1 MDRIGGVSPTR
12 SVVFLCAM
20 QSREFSFSRLW
31 MDAGLRPS
39 ALVGIDWDRNNP
51 ARSRENI
58 AANRAEIPEGTW
70 INQELGKALDSLV
83 GKDGL
88 IDAQCVDNDTWSLPT
103 SRDALAN
110 SVKAM
115 RLMKPP
121 CLFTASFILHGRNGH
136 YFDGF
141 PGEERVRGRGYLEF
155 PERLKVSMGHDLDPW
170 EGPFV
175 GRYIQDRSNIPMITY
190 SYLRTQ

>member
-1 MDRIGGVSPTR
+1 MAFNSLQKRANHRNKIVLMDRIGGVSPTR

-110 SVKAM
+110 S
-115 RLMKPP
+115 
-121 CLFTASFILHGRNGH
+121 CLLYTSPSPR
-136 YFDGF
+136 DQ
-141 PGEERVRGRGYLEF
+141 RGSRM
-155 PERLKVSMGHDLDPW
+155 PS
-170 EGPFV
+170 
-175 GRYIQDRSNIPMITY
+175 SA
-190 SYLRTQ
+190 